1 MTPQS
6 WYEDELFFVLLLY
19 EEEEEEGELMD
30 VICFLWRPG
39 EAEAVRGCCFTGDWN
54 MSEVSP
60 CRDLEIEEIFTEP
73 QQKCLTKTNLALD
86 TELADHVLLLLTLG
100 LFLLA
105 YASAA
110 WR

>member
-6 WYEDELFFVLLLY
+6 WYKDELFFVLLY
-19 EEEEEEGELMD
+19 EEEEEEGELME

-60 CRDLEIEEIFTEP
+60 GRD
-73 QQKCLTKTNLALD
+73 LALD

>member
-19 EEEEEEGELMD
+19 EEEEEGELME

-60 CRDLEIEEIFTEP
+60 GRDLEIQEIFNEP
-73 QQKCLTKTNLALD
+73 Q
-86 TELADHVLLLLTLG
+86 
-100 LFLLA
+100 
-105 YASAA
+105 
-110 WR
+110 

>member
-19 EEEEEEGELMD
+19 EEEEELME

-60 CRDLEIEEIFTEP
+60 GRDLEIQEIFNEP
-73 QQKCLTKTNLALD
+73 Q
-86 TELADHVLLLLTLG
+86 
-100 LFLLA
+100 
-105 YASAA
+105 
-110 WR
+110 

>member
-6 WYEDELFFVLLLY
+6 WYEDELFFVLLY
-19 EEEEEEGELMD
+19 EEEEGELME

-60 CRDLEIEEIFTEP
+60 GRDLEIQEIFNEP
-73 QQKCLTKTNLALD
+73 Q
-86 TELADHVLLLLTLG
+86 
-100 LFLLA
+100 
-105 YASAA
+105 
-110 WR
+110 

>member
-6 WYEDELFFVLLLY
+6 WYEDELFFVLLY
-19 EEEEEEGELMD
+19 EEEEEEGELME

-60 CRDLEIEEIFTEP
+60 GRDLEIEIFTERKWSRSIIYK
-73 QQKCLTKTNLALD
+73 QRT
-86 TELADHVLLLLTLG
+86 HFIG
-100 LFLLA
+100 F
-105 YASAA
+105 
-110 WR
+110 R

>member
-19 EEEEEEGELMD
+19 EEEEEGELME

-60 CRDLEIEEIFTEP
+60 GRDLEIEIFTEP
-73 QQKCLTKTNLALD
+73 QQQKCLIKTNLALD
-86 TELADHVLLLLTLG
+86 TELADQVLLLLTLG

>member
-19 EEEEEEGELMD
+19 EEEEGELME

-60 CRDLEIEEIFTEP
+60 GRD
-73 QQKCLTKTNLALD
+73 LALD